1 KEAGAMKR
9 CLIVDDSS
17 VIRKIARRILAGP
30 TMLVA
35 EAESAAEAIDIC
47 THEMPETGAVDY
59 RLPDM
64 DSTALTGRPAKL
76 DPQRKPDI
84 IFCVCEFEVS
94 LLTRAKRAGASGYLM
109 KPFTRLQLLESFREL
124 DARAA
129 A

>member
-1 KEAGAMKR
+1 MKR

-30 TMLVA
+30 AMLVA
-35 EAESAAEAIDIC
+35 EAESAAEALEIC
-47 THEMPETGAVDY
+47 THEMPEIVVVDY

-64 DSTALTGRPAKL
+64 DSIELIGRLARL
-76 DPQRKPDI
+76 DPQRKPNI
-84 IFCVCEFEVS
+84 IFCVCEFDVG

-124 DARAA
+124 DAKAA